1 MKKVTRILGLCA
13 LMALVTVSC
22 KKNENTKGGVSFLA
36 SITQPTNGAKTHIG
50 ADNFLMWNENDAI
63 KVYNTAGE
71 AETFTTSDK
80 DVTLATFNGD
90 ITETETYY
98 ACYPENNT
106 IDIANAKATL
116 ALSATQLYAKG
127 GFADDTYPMVAINAG
142 NQFNFRSPFG
152 VLCLQLKGTAT
163 VGSIELTDSNMG
175 LAGDFTVALDAM
187 TAIVSSSTTGNT
199 ITLSCPN
206 GVALN
211 NETAENF
218 FMVVPAGAFSNGF
231 TAVVKDVADNTI
243 HTLETSADNTLLA
256 ENILTMPEIKIE
268 YATPSVVTNDADDV
282 TQTTATINGAATAPA
297 GTSLTECGFYWG
309 TSTDALNNKVTTAS
323 ATSPFSYGLTG
334 LTANTTYYF
343 KAYAKNQTGENYGEV
358 KSFTTK
364 KTPVEGRFK
373 VADDRFVEFAPGNLY
388 INEET
393 HVGAFESHCYD
404 THTFPQ
410 YDPSSNCWGLPMIST
425 DAGLKMD
432 GSTMYYGMGVVDIAD
447 GWSYNDYW
455 PYTIGNPVDWAESL
469 PSNTE
474 GWYTMPQEEA
484 EYLLEHHTY
493 KYCFV
498 DFGGSV
504 GVRKGLVIMPFGW
517 EGTLTESIN
526 NATWQTLE
534 AEHAAFLPA
543 MGMRN
548 WIGYGY
554 EVTYWDV
561 NPPIMYW
568 TSTVTPAVV
577 GDGGHAAGGYSFGG
591 WYGDEVMDVTPANGD
606 VGMCVRLVKPYVSGK

>member
-98 ACYPENNT
+98 ACYPEGNT

-116 ALSATQLYAKG
+116 ALSDAQQYAVG
-127 GFADDTYPMVAINAG
+127 GFANGAYPMVATNDEK
-142 NQFNFRSPFG
+142 QFNFRSPFG

-175 LAGDFTVALDAM
+175 LAGDFTVALDDM
-187 TAIVSSSTTGNT
+187 TAIASSSTTGNT

-206 GVALN
+206 VVLN
-211 NETAENF
+211 NDAAKSF
-218 FMVVPAGAFSNGF
+218 FMVVPAGAFAQGF
-231 TAVVKDVADNTI
+231 TAVVKDMNGNTI
-243 HTLETSADNTLLA
+243 HELKTTENNTLLA

-282 TQTTATINGAATAPA
+282 TQTTATINGEATAPA
-297 GTSLTECGFYWG
+297 GTNLTECGFYWG

-343 KAYAKNQTGENYGEV
+343 KAYAKNPTGENYGEV
-358 KSFTTK
+358 KSFTT
-364 KTPVEGRFK
+364 
-373 VADDRFVEFAPGNLY
+373 
-388 INEET
+388 
-393 HVGAFESHCYD
+393 
-404 THTFPQ
+404 Q
-410 YDPSSNCWGLPMIST
+410 
-425 DAGLKMD
+425 
-432 GSTMYYGMGVVDIAD
+432 
-447 GWSYNDYW
+447 
-455 PYTIGNPVDWAESL
+455 
-469 PSNTE
+469 
-474 GWYTMPQEEA
+474 Q
-484 EYLLEHHTY
+484 
-493 KYCFV
+493 
-498 DFGGSV
+498 
-504 GVRKGLVIMPFGW
+504 
-517 EGTLTESIN
+517 
-526 NATWQTLE
+526 
-534 AEHAAFLPA
+534 
-543 MGMRN
+543 
-548 WIGYGY
+548 
-554 EVTYWDV
+554 
-561 NPPIMYW
+561 
-568 TSTVTPAVV
+568 AVV
-577 GDGGHAAGGYSFGG
+577 GDFTVEIKNGTLQKVTLSPGNLWYDNGTWRMEDHQWNYHNGVSGDERGFFFWSYNGGEDYNNNYGLNSGYNSTQDTFADWGNLNICKPGSEETYAPGTWRTLTEREKNVLVYYREQSPVYTDSYNKTLHRIMEVHGTKCLVLAPDNYEGDINSATWAELEAAGAFALPFAGGYCSDPEYHFDEGEQLG
-591 WYGDEVMDVTPANGD
+591 WWTSSLSSSNYGMAAYLYCPSSGLTEAGQVTTASRYH
-606 VGMCVRLVKPYVSGK
+606 MFTVRLVKNTTGW